1 MIEYTVAL
9 PNGAT
14 VYTCQPMPLTR
25 ADISSMVGEYTGLTR
40 EGPMIIV
47 AGKKGTLTLDYSVW
61 RALR

>member
-40 EGPMIIV
+40 EGSMIIV
-47 AGKKGTLTLDYSVW
+47 TGKKGTLTLDYSVW